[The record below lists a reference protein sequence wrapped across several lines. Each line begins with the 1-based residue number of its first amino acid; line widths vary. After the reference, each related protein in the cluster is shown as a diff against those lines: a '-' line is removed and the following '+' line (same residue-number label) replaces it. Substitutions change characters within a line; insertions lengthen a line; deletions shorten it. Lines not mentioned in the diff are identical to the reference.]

1 MQCDHTKEDSFWE
14 NGEVRSHTKEVHG
27 RNSETVLVACNFF
40 ILKALLQRFTT
51 ALYYSDAEG
60 LFTM

>member
-40 ILKALLQRFTT
+40 ILKALLQRC
-51 ALYYSDAEG
+51 
-60 LFTM
+60 